1 MTYPRQAIEACEAL
15 SHPLPHPTMPIDYKP
30 STDDLITAA
39 LYQADGGAKV
49 NTQHP
54 GPIEMLD
61 EPDEA
66 PVIPA
71 KAARID
77 GYLVVA
83 LLCVIAVL
91 GLAHKAAPL
100 IETHLPALMGATA
113 K

>member
-39 LYQADGGAKV
+39 LYQKDGGAKV

-54 GPIEMLD
+54 GPIEMLG
-61 EPDEA
+61 EPSEYD
-66 PVIPA
+66 
-71 KAARID
+71 KASRRDLLGIA
-77 GYLVVA
+77 LVVGILA
-83 LLCVIAVL
+83 GLVLVAVA
-91 GLAHKAAPL
+91 GPL
-100 IETHLPALMGATA
+100 IEHLPELMGATA